1 MEGGARLA
9 ELQGAAAASR
19 WRGVPKAVALALLV
33 LFLAFLSVYP
43 LAMLIYGS
51 VHTTPP
57 GMPGGFDLSGY
68 AQVFTGATALVLWN
82 TVAVSFLHTALSLV
96 VALGLAWIIARTDT
110 PCRRQFEVLI
120 TLPFF
125 IPPILTAMAW
135 GMLGNAKVGG
145 INQVWRW
152 ATGTRGTIIDM
163 YSFGGVVWHMMQYAI
178 PFLFLLVVDALRAID
193 PSYEEAA
200 RTAGAGRWRALH
212 SVAFRSILPI
222 LTAAFLL
229 SFMRGMENFE
239 SALFFGLPAGIHVIT
254 TTIYNSI
261 TQSATPQYQFA
272 TALSFVVMLLMALL
286 VLIQGRVLHG
296 RSFTT
301 VTGKGFRPRIAHLG
315 RWRWFTFALCSLVV
329 LVMTV
334 LPVGQLLVG
343 SLFRF
348 YGFYSLKML
357 TFQHYVTVFS
367 DQELWRGIFNTMIL
381 GLAGA
386 TATMALAAI
395 VAYIVVRTRWRVRVL
410 VDALAWL
417 PWLMPGI
424 VLAIG
429 LLWAYAL
436 MPGPVQIYGTL
447 WALLMAYM
455 ALGMPLSVR
464 IMAGAYAQLSA
475 DLEEILP
482 RARRRLL
489 AHLMERADRAGL
501 AILRGGL
508 GAGVL
513 RHIARTQRLNS
524 ALFRGVGGA
533 FGRIVE
539 AVGQWAGRRSQHR
552 GADDDRPG
560 GGVPDRSASL
570 PCPRR
575 RGGVG
580 APPCDYWGRVD
591 VGRNR
596 CAACCLPPSCYC
608 RRLAAP
614 GLMTGTR

>member
-1 MEGGARLA
+1 MEGSAQLA
-9 ELQGAAAASR
+9 VLQGAAPAAHWR
-19 WRGVPKAVALALLV
+19 WVPSALALTLLV

-43 LAMLIYGS
+43 LAMLLYGS

-57 GMPGGFDLSGY
+57 GMPGSFDLSAY

-96 VALGLAWIIARTDT
+96 VALGLAWIVARTDT

-163 YSFGGVVWHMMQYAI
+163 YSFSGVVWHMMQYAI

-254 TTIYNSI
+254 TTIYDSI

-286 VLIQGRVLHG
+286 VIVQGRVLHG

-315 RWRWFTFALCSLVV
+315 RWRWFTFALCCLVV

-395 VAYIVVRTRWRVRVL
+395 VAYIAARTRWRVRVL

-464 IMAGAYAQLSA
+464 IMAGAYGQLSA
-475 DLEEILP
+475 DLEESSRVHGAGFWRTLWSVLV
-482 RARRRLL
+482 AL
-489 AHLMERADRAGL
+489 AWPSFAVGWVL
-501 AILRGGL
+501 AFFGILREL
-508 GAGVL
+508 
-513 RHIARTQRLNS
+513 
-524 ALFRGVGGA
+524 
-533 FGRIVE
+533 
-539 AVGQWAGRRSQHR
+539 
-552 GADDDRPG
+552 
-560 GGVPDRSASL
+560 SASIL
-570 PCPRR
+570 LYS
-575 RGGVG
+575 VG
-580 APPCDYWGRVD
+580 SEVLSVELLKLWVNGQ
-591 VGRNR
+591 
-596 CAACCLPPSCYC
+596 AAEVSIV
-608 RRLAAP
+608 
-614 GLMTGTR
+614 GLMTIALVVVFRIVQLRFLARGVAAV